1 MIEAIIDLYVK
12 IAEVAVPV
20 ALVFEVGNL
29 IVNTVIRTA
38 FGGRLW
44 FGRD

>member
-1 MIEAIIDLYVK
+1 MVQEIIDIYVQ
-12 IAEVAVPV
+12 IAETAVPI
-20 ALVFEVGNL
+20 ALVFEVCNL

-44 FGRD
+44 LGR

>member
-1 MIEAIIDLYVK
+1 MVEMAIDLYVK
-12 IAEVAVPV
+12 VAEVAVPV
-20 ALVFEVGNL
+20 ALVFEVCNL

-44 FGRD
+44 VGR